1 MLRNDP
7 RSPPPPRLGLGLGL
21 GVGFGFGLGL
31 GRWAAHQGAAPA
43 HLPNPNPILTLP
55 AHQAAAA
62 RAHLVQQVQRLLPP
76 LRLGA
81 RVQRRVERGQLHL
94 EALG

>member
-1 MLRNDP
+1 MAAWV
-7 RSPPPPRLGLGLGL
+7 GF
-21 GVGFGFGLGL
+21 GFGFGLGL
-31 GRWAAHQGAAPA
+31 GRWA
-43 HLPNPNPILTLP
+43 

-81 RVQRRVERGQLHL
+81 RVHRRVERGQLHL
-94 EALG
+94 EALGVRLG